1 MAETSCSISEG
12 GSAADEFYFQWH
24 ITERCNK
31 HCRHCYQDGTHSDE
45 LPLEQL
51 GRILDLMSE
60 AVTKWGRQGTLSFTG
75 GEPFLR
81 REVLFD
87 LMRRVDSNE
96 AFAYYDI
103 LTNGSLV
110 DDGTAAK
117 LTAFGKLRRVQ
128 VSLEGS
134 TPQVNDGIRGDGSF
148 DETLKAIRT
157 MKRHGLTVS
166 VMTTVSRWNAHDV
179 LHIVDLLESEGVD
192 AMSIERLVPEG
203 HGADMRTQM
212 LSPEELRDLYE
223 RLYARALETARPRL
237 LLYRPLFALVAPDDP
252 TVGALCSVGN
262 NALTVMPD
270 GTVYP
275 CRRLPISIGNIL
287 EDGLFR
293 IWYDSRL
300 LWRIRDPHNLKG
312 KCNDCPILTS
322 CRGCRAMAY
331 FASGDY
337 LAEDPQCW
345 R

>member
-1 MAETSCSISEG
+1 ML
-12 GSAADEFYFQWH
+12 QWH

-31 HCRHCYQDGTHSDE
+31 HCRHCYQDGAHSQE
-45 LPLEQL
+45 LPLQDL
-51 GRILDLMSE
+51 VRVLDLMSE
-60 AVTKWGRQGTLSFTG
+60 AITKWGRQGTLSLTG
-75 GEPFLR
+75 GEPFIR

-87 LMRRVDSNE
+87 LMRRVDANE
-96 AFAYYDI
+96 AFTYYDI
-103 LTNGSLV
+103 LTNGSLI
-110 DDGTAAK
+110 DDDTATE
-117 LTAFGKLRRVQ
+117 LTAFSKLRRIQ

-148 DETLKAIRT
+148 DETLHAIRI

-179 LHIVDLLESEGVD
+179 LPLVDLLEEEGVD
-192 AMSIERLVPEG
+192 TLAFERLVPEG
-203 HGADMRTQM
+203 HGIDMKSQM
-212 LSPEELRDLYE
+212 LSPEELRSLYE
-223 RLYARALETARPRL
+223 RLYARALETTHLRL
-237 LLYRPLFALVAPDDP
+237 LLYRPLITLVAPDDP

-275 CRRLPISIGNIL
+275 CRRLPISLGNIL
-287 EDGLFR
+287 EEGLFK
-293 IWYDSRL
+293 IWYDSEV
-300 LWRIRDPHNLKG
+300 LWQIRDPDNLKG
-312 KCNDCPILTS
+312 KCHDCPLLTS

-331 FASGDY
+331 FATGDY